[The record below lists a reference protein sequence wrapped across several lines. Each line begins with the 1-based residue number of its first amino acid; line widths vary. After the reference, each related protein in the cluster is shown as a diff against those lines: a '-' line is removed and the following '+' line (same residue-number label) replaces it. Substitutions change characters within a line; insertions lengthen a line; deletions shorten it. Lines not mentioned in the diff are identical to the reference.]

1 HSGKGYQN
9 VDGTSCVALE
19 LIDNHNDVSV
29 SLSDIHDS
37 LEEDVQNWMNN
48 QDNFDLGNSYNMRLS
63 GLRVSL
69 SLYDESG
76 VHSDGFQ
83 TQSGSGYSLGDLVA
97 ANFPDIADNNI
108 LIENGDIEN
117 GQAPIL
123 ADKSQATLD
132 SFGRTELLVND
143 GLSCW
148 QMSWPVNHSIYRNNY
163 CATTAP
169 IQGGPW
175 FNSVIANNTILRPGA
190 PATIDG
196 AGVSSNIMKAEFIKT
211 TPIPTNNVYVN
222 NLTNGIGI
230 GARNFSD
237 PNICDGDTGDVFTH
251 NVSIPPVEDGVLLS
265 NIQDAGN
272 ACKADGVTTT
282 EMNTPTLE
290 NTCFDVIGGGTGQA
304 AITSYPNTVC
314 GITLGQPDST
324 YGDGANPFMQAYHP
338 SWNNSVLDTTQLN
351 PRPPGYP

>member
-1 HSGKGYQN
+1 ISI
-9 VDGTSCVALE
+9 A
-19 LIDNHNDVSV
+19 
-29 SLSDIHDS
+29 DIHDS

-48 QDNFDLGNSYNMRLS
+48 QDNFDIGPSYNIHFNGYNVALS
-63 GLRVSL
+63 I
-69 SLYDESG
+69 YDESG
-76 VHSDGFQ
+76 THSDGFQ
-83 TQSGSGYSLGDLVA
+83 TQGSSAPGLTLSDLIS
-97 ANFPDIADNNI
+97 ANFPGVADNNI

-117 GQAPIL
+117 SQAPIL
-123 ADKSQATLD
+123 ADKSVATLD
-132 SFGRTELLVND
+132 NFGKVELLTND

-148 QMSWPVNHSIYRNNY
+148 QMTWPVNNSIYRNNY
-163 CATTAP
+163 CATTSP

-175 FNSVIANNTILRPGA
+175 FNSVIANNTLLRPGA

-237 PNICDGDTGDVFTH
+237 PNICNGDTGDVFTH

-282 EMNTPTLE
+282 EMNTATLE
-290 NTCFDVIGGGTGQA
+290 NT
-304 AITSYPNTVC
+304 
-314 GITLGQPDST
+314 
-324 YGDGANPFMQAYHP
+324 
-338 SWNNSVLDTTQLN
+338 
-351 PRPPGYP
+351 